1 VGGVLAQNLVMT
13 LPAGLTAAQPADGL
27 TTFYNNSGVL
37 TVGFWTV
44 TAGGNTVNF
53 YAGAGL
59 PNWSAAVNNT
69 GVFANMIMEVT
80 G

>member
-1 VGGVLAQNLVMT
+1 
-13 LPAGLTAAQPADGL
+13 
-27 TTFYNNSGVL
+27 
-37 TVGFWTV
+37 V